1 MKLIVCKE
9 PFISIELN
17 SEEVTQFS
25 SCYYPLD
32 ENTVDIFI
40 SSMSMEN
47 QSKLQELMQS
57 EKPDAASIHDIFA
70 SELTHAVS
78 LIQLCK

>member
-1 MKLIVCKE
+1 MKFIVCKE
-9 PFISIELN
+9 PVITIELN
-17 SEEVTQFS
+17 SEEVAQFS

-40 SSMSMEN
+40 SSMSREN
-47 QSKLQELMQS
+47 QSKLQELIQS
-57 EKPDAASIHDIFA
+57 RNPDVVSIHDIVA

>member
-9 PFISIELN
+9 PVISIELN
-17 SEEVTQFS
+17 NEEVTQFS

-32 ENTVDIFI
+32 ENTVDIFV
-40 SSMSMEN
+40 SSMSREN
-47 QSKLQELMQS
+47 QSKLQTLMQD
-57 EKPDAASIHDIFA
+57 EKPDVVFIHDIFA
-70 SELTHAVS
+70 AELTHAVS

>member
-9 PFISIELN
+9 PVISIELN
-17 SEEVTQFS
+17 NDEVAQFS

-40 SSMSMEN
+40 GSMSKEN
-47 QSKLQELMQS
+47 QNKLQMLVQS
-57 EKPDAASIHDIFA
+57 EAPDVISIRDIFA